1 MTDAA
6 GKRGRGRP
14 RIALNMSAILELAAE
29 GFTNLQI
36 QRALS
41 IPSATWARRW
51 REDEFRNTVNIT
63 RVSAKASVLAALKR
77 EALAGKVG
85 AATMILRRL
94 ERRV

>member
-1 MTDAA
+1 M
-6 GKRGRGRP
+6 
-14 RIALNMSAILELAAE
+14 ELASE
-29 GFTNLQI
+29 GLTNLQI

-63 RVSAKASVLAALKR
+63 RVNAKASVLAALKR

-85 AATMILRRL
+85 AARELLSRIDLAL
-94 ERRV
+94 P